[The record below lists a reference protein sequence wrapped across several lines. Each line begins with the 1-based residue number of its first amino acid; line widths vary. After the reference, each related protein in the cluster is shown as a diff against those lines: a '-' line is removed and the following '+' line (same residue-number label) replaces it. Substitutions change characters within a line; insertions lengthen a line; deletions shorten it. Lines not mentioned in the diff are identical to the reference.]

1 MSDTRSTQAYFL
13 RNTSSLRKQDGL
25 LNSDYFSVEP
35 EGVDPMALRTI
46 DYDKVPP
53 SF

>member
-1 MSDTRSTQAYFL
+1 MSDTRSTQAHIS
-13 RNTSSLRKQDGL
+13 RKASSLRKQDGL

-46 DYDKVPP
+46 DFDKVPP